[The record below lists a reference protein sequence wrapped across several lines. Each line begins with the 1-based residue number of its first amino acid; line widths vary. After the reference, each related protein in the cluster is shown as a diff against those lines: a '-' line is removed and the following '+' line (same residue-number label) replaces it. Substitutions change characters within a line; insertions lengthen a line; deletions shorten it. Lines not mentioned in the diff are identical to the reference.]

1 MKAKL
6 INDEPV
12 TYVAIFETGED
23 VMEGLERLAQELELG
38 ATQLTGIGAFS
49 DAILGYF
56 NFENRDYKKISVT
69 EQVEVLSLI
78 GNVTWNEGKRQVH
91 AHVILGRSDA
101 TTLGGHLISATVR
114 PTLEII
120 LTESP
125 QHLERKFDPAAGL
138 PLINL

>member
-23 VMEGLERLAQELELG
+23 VMEGLDRLAQELELG
-38 ATQLTGIGAFS
+38 ATQLNGIGAFS

-56 NFENRDYKKISVT
+56 SFESRDYKKISIT

-78 GNVTWNEGKRQVH
+78 GNVTLNEGKRQVH
-91 AHVILGRSDA
+91 AHVILGRSDG

-125 QHLERKFDPAAGL
+125 QYLERKFDSAAGL